1 MVNLSVN
8 AIFYLILAIVIVLIL
23 LPILYS
29 RALRRRGK
37 SASLRQ
43 FVWRDPEL
51 RQGLLEEQKKKLD
64 KTSPPAGN
72 EGESRAVADLSRKK
86 KNIDSPGQN
95 RVKFY

>member
-1 MVNLSVN
+1 MTVLQRAGDVVREAETRLRTMVNLSVN

-51 RQGLLEEQKKKLD
+51 RQGLLEEH
-64 KTSPPAGN
+64 N
-72 EGESRAVADLSRKK
+72 C
-86 KNIDSPGQN
+86 N
-95 RVKFY
+95 